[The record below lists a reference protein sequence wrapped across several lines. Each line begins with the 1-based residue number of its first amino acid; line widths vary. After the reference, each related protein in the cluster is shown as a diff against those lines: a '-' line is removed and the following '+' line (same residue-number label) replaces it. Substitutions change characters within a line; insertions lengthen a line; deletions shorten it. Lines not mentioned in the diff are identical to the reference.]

1 MSQPIT
7 LDIPH
12 KLGKA
17 GVRARLDGGVS
28 RLGEKIP
35 GGATV
40 QHRWEGDTMHFTVQA
55 MGQSIKSAATVFD
68 THVHA
73 VVDLPGLLALLAGPI
88 KAAIE
93 VEAPKLLK

>member
-1 MSQPIT
+1 MTQPIT

-40 QHRWEGDTMHFTVQA
+40 QHRWDGDTLYFTVNA
-55 MGQSIKSAATVFD
+55 MGQAVESTATVFD
-68 THVHA
+68 GHVHA
-73 VVDLPGLLALLAGPI
+73 VVNLSGFLAMLAGPI

-93 VEAPKLLK
+93 AEAPKLLK

>member
-12 KLGKA
+12 QLGKA
-17 GVRARLDGGVS
+17 GVRTRLDGGIG

-40 QHRWEGDTMHFTVQA
+40 EHRWDGDSMHFTVHA
-55 MGQSIKSAATVFD
+55 MGQQVKSTAEVFD
-68 THVHA
+68 KHIHA
-73 VVDLPGLLALLAGPI
+73 VVDLPGLLALFAGPI
-88 KAAIE
+88 KAAIQL
-93 VEAPKLLK
+93 EAPKLLK

>member
-1 MSQPIT
+1 MNNPIT

-12 KLGKA
+12 QLGKA
-17 GVRARLDGGVS
+17 GVRARLDGGIG

-40 QHRWEGDTMHFTVQA
+40 EHRWNGDTLHFTVQA
-55 MGQSIKSAATVFD
+55 MGQSIASTATVFD
-68 THVHA
+68 RHVHA
-73 VVDLPGLLALLAGPI
+73 VVDLPGFLAMLAGPI

-93 VEAPKLLK
+93 SEAPKLLK